1 MDTELYTEQ
10 PLIQID
16 DKSGFCFG
24 VRHAIQQAELALKT
38 TQPLYCLG
46 DIVHNNAEVQ
56 RLEHKGLRTIQY
68 EEFKKL
74 RNATVLLRAHGE
86 PPETYEIA
94 KRNNLTIIDAT
105 CPVVARLQ
113 RKIKAQFE
121 QGSPETQQILIF
133 GKEGHAEV
141 VGLLGQTKNTALVI
155 NSPQDI
161 NRIDFGKS
169 LFLYS
174 QTTKS
179 LHDFE
184 QLQHTIQWKLRTLST
199 PTHFTSF
206 DTICRQ
212 VANREAELKL
222 FAQQYDMILFVSDSK
237 SSNGKVLFNICKQ
250 VNANTHF
257 VSTADDLSDL
267 PIHKQQSIGIC
278 GATSTP
284 KWLMEEIAGR
294 LKTMR

>member
-1 MDTELYTEQ
+1 MDTPLHSAAQKIEIDEQ
-10 PLIQID
+10 
-16 DKSGFCFG
+16 SGFCFG
-24 VRHAIQQAELALKT
+24 VSHAIRKAEEALKT

-56 RLEHKGLRTIQY
+56 RLEKKGLRTIQY
-68 EEFKKL
+68 EEFKQL
-74 RNATVLLRAHGE
+74 RNTTVLLRAHGE

-94 KRNNLTIIDAT
+94 KRNNLAIIDAT

-113 RKIKAQFE
+113 KKIKTRFE
-121 QGSPETQQILIF
+121 QSVREKEQILIF

-155 NSPQDI
+155 NSPHDI
-161 NRIDFGKS
+161 DRIDYTKA

-179 LHDFE
+179 LHEFK
-184 QLQHTIQWKLRTLST
+184 QLQQTIQRKIDNRHTHT
-199 PTHFTSF
+199 PFTSY

-222 FAQQYDMILFVSDSK
+222 FAQNYDMLLFVSDRK

-250 VNANTHF
+250 VNSNTHF
-257 VSTADDLSDL
+257 VGTIEDVEKL
-267 PIHKQQSIGIC
+267 PITKNQSIGIC

-284 KWLMEEIAGR
+284 KWLMEEIADKLTR
-294 LKTMR
+294 D

>member
-1 MDTELYTEQ
+1 MDT
-10 PLIQID
+10 PLHSTTQKIEID
-16 DKSGFCFG
+16 EKSGFCFG
-24 VRHAIQQAELALKT
+24 VRYAIQQAEQALKT

-56 RLEHKGLRTIQY
+56 RLEQKGLHTIQY
-68 EEFKKL
+68 EEFKQL

-94 KRNNLTIIDAT
+94 KQNNITIIDAT

-113 RKIKAQFE
+113 KKIKKRFE
-121 QGSPETQQILIF
+121 QNSPEKEQILIF

-141 VGLLGQTKNTALVI
+141 VGLLGQTENTALVI
-155 NSPQDI
+155 NSPHDI
-161 NRIDFGKS
+161 DSIDYSKA

-179 LHDFE
+179 LHEFE
-184 QLQHTIQWKLRTLST
+184 QLQQKIQQKIDEQQTHTL
-199 PTHFTSF
+199 FTSY

-212 VANREAELKL
+212 VASREAELKL
-222 FAQQYDMILFVSDSK
+222 FAQNYDMVLFVSDRK

-250 VNANTHF
+250 VNSNTHF
-257 VSTADDLSDL
+257 ISTVEDVAKL
-267 PIHKQQSIGIC
+267 PITKNQSIGIC

-284 KWLMEEIAGR
+284 KWLMEEVVNE
-294 LKTMR
+294 LTSF